1 MTKLTSLSFFS
12 VRVKFHHRL
21 LLKTIGVAITN
32 GFLQTDSDRDLSLM
46 VFKKIDGDIFR
57 LRK

>member
-1 MTKLTSLSFFS
+1 
-12 VRVKFHHRL
+12 